1 MLHTIYIDD
10 SNSKAKALLEYLK
23 SLDFVTFN
31 NEDLPEWQKLELD
44 KSLENHYNASVQYT
58 SWNDVKQELYKK
70 YDSK

>member
-31 NEDLPEWQKLELD
+31 NEDLPEWQKMELD
-44 KSLENHYNASVQYT
+44 KSLENH
-58 SWNDVKQELYKK
+58 
-70 YDSK
+70 